1 MSSLRTFPSCPRC
14 QRPFRPGSSQCAH
27 CSVAAPPPLGSGPA
41 LYTRAPKPPSLPA
54 SPRGRQ
60 GQAPSRSQRV
70 VRRVLAFVVDV
81 VLGIVTV
88 GVGWLIWAGLVLRR
102 SQTPAGGLF
111 RITLVDSVSGLP
123 LNAWRMILRTAVSFL
138 FGLYVVAGLL
148 WGFGLLIDVGG
159 YSLHSRLIPGL
170 ILALIAFDVIALFF
184 PGQRRGIDRLFRI
197 TPRASPERFSQG
209 VR

>member
-1 MSSLRTFPSCPRC
+1 MPPLPEAFSPGQLTVWALLDAGASFDGVGASTSNISS
-14 QRPFRPGSSQCAH
+14 
-27 CSVAAPPPLGSGPA
+27 AAPSP
-41 LYTRAPKPPSLPA
+41 PA

-60 GQAPSRSQRV
+60 GQAPSRSQTV

-102 SQTPAGGLF
+102 SQTPAGSLF
-111 RITLVDSVSGLP
+111 RFTLVDSVSGLP
-123 LNAWRMILRTAVSFL
+123 LGAWRMILRTTVSFL

-170 ILALIAFDVIALFF
+170 ILTLLAFDLIACFF
-184 PGQRRGIDRLFRI
+184 P
-197 TPRASPERFSQG
+197 ASAVG
-209 VR
+209 

>member
-1 MSSLRTFPSCPRC
+1 MSSPPTLPSCPRC
-14 QRPFRPGSSQCAH
+14 QRPFRPGSSQCGH
-27 CSVAAPPPLGSGPA
+27 CSMPAPASMGSGPA
-41 LYTRAPKPPSLPA
+41 LRTSAPQPPSPPA

-60 GQAPSRSQRV
+60 GQAPSRSQTV

-102 SQTPAGGLF
+102 SQTPAGSLF
-111 RITLVDSVSGLP
+111 RFTLVDSVSGLP
-123 LNAWRMILRTAVSFL
+123 LGAWRMILRTTVSFL

-170 ILALIAFDVIALFF
+170 ILTLLAFDLIALFF
-184 PGQRRGIDRLFRI
+184 TGQRRGIDRLFRI
-197 TPRASPERFSQG
+197 TPRASPSRSSQG